1 MIVQKRWNF
10 GIGTIFSLIVVY
22 FIFLYSRD
30 KSWTLLAFVS
40 KWYLIVIGGL
50 IALSLGIVLLIIL
63 FYLLMLLIAMIRLK
77 AIKWGHKNK
86 KDKEYIDV
94 DYRVEE

>member
-30 KSWTLLAFVS
+30 KSWTLLTFIS
-40 KWYLIVIGGL
+40 KWYLIIIGGL
-50 IALSLGIVLLIIL
+50 IAFSLGIVLLIIL
-63 FYLLMLLIAMIRLK
+63 FSLLMLLIAMIRLK
-77 AIKWGHKNK
+77 SINTKRK
-86 KDKEYIDV
+86 KQKSQGYIDAE
-94 DYRVEE
+94 YKVEE